1 MPLRFPPLRP
11 RSARFLLGVVL
22 GFVASVAVTAVTS
35 LGYFSG
41 YQGKALD
48 VYFWFRGEARAPE
61 IVLVA
66 IDDAAF
72 QGLNEQQ
79 PLPRGYLAGLI
90 RGLRKS
96 GARLI
101 GLDVDLRRPT
111 LPADD
116 RALAAALLGAPGD
129 PAGPVVVARTL
140 VTERL
145 PGGEARYRLRPLY
158 DAALESASGFAEVA
172 RDDDGLLR
180 RLPLTLPLADGGFAP
195 SLALSLLAHLGGL
208 DSAALRRA
216 LAGPEPIVLSLPR
229 WDETRGE
236 LRPATPLRFA
246 HDEDWRINFTGP
258 PGSFLTIPS
267 DPVFRLGRLGT
278 ADAAAARDNPL
289 RDRIV
294 LVGATF
300 AESREIAA
308 TPRGIM
314 TGLEVHA
321 HILHTLL
328 TRNPLRPLAWG
339 PSLLLQLGLC
349 LAIAAL
355 FAALRPNLALGV
367 ALLLAA
373 LAAAGLGSWASA
385 HGTYW
390 VDLITPILAIR
401 VSSGLHDTV
410 ERRRIRRC
418 FHQYVGREVAEKVYR
433 DASSLRGQR
442 RTVTVLC
449 TDLRDFT
456 TLSERLAPDQVA
468 AQLNEYFPMMV
479 EAIQRHRGIVI
490 DFVGDAVLAVYG
502 APLEN
507 PAHGLDAVR
516 TGLAMQAGLVALN
529 AGWRARGLP
538 ALRMGIGIHTG
549 PVFAGNV
556 GAPDRMKY
564 TLIGDTVNLASRVEG
579 LNKELGTTFLVTGDT
594 YASLPGRVQ
603 VVDRG
608 AMTVKGRQQP
618 VQVYELLGLDDSGG
632 PV

>member
-1 MPLRFPPLRP
+1 MSFRFPALRP
-11 RSARFLLGVVL
+11 RNARFLLGVVL
-22 GFVASVAVTAVTS
+22 GYIASVAVTTVTS

-41 YQGKALD
+41 YQGKAVDLYLW
-48 VYFWFRGEARAPE
+48 VRNQGRAPE

-72 QGLNEQQ
+72 LGLNEQQ
-79 PLPRGYLAGLI
+79 PLPREYLAAVI

-111 LPADD
+111 VPAED
-116 RALAAALLGAPGD
+116 RALVAALLGEPGD

-140 VTERL
+140 VAEPL
-145 PGGEARYRLRPLY
+145 PTGETRYRLRALY
-158 DAALESASGFAEVA
+158 DPALEMTSGYAEVA
-172 RDDDGLLR
+172 RDEDRLLR
-180 RLPLTLPLADGGFAP
+180 RLPLTVPLADGGFAP
-195 SLALSLLAHLGGL
+195 SLALSMLAHLGRL
-208 DSAALRRA
+208 DSVALRRT
-216 LAGPEPIVLSLPR
+216 LAGPEPIVVILPQ

-236 LRPATPLRFA
+236 FRPATPLHFA
-246 HDEDWRINFTGP
+246 HDEDWRINFIGP

-267 DPVFRLGRLGT
+267 DPIFQLG
-278 ADAAAARDNPL
+278 APEAMAARDNPF
-289 RDRIV
+289 RDKIV

-314 TGLEVHA
+314 TGVEVHA

-328 TRNPLRPLAWG
+328 TRNPLRRVAWG
-339 PSLLLQLGLC
+339 PSLLLQLALC
-349 LAIAAL
+349 LGLSAL

-367 ALLLAA
+367 AVLLGGFLA
-373 LAAAGLGSWASA
+373 LGLGSWTSA

-390 VDLITPILAIR
+390 VDLLTPILAIR
-401 VSSGLHDTV
+401 VSSGLHDAV

-418 FHQYVGREVAEKVYR
+418 FHQYVGREVAEKIYR
-433 DASSLRGQR
+433 DATTLRGQR
-442 RTVTVLC
+442 RIVTILC

-456 TLSERLAPDQVA
+456 TLSEDLAPDQVA

-479 EAIQRHRGIVI
+479 DAIQRHRGIII

-507 PAHGLDAVR
+507 PAHALDAVR
-516 TGLAMQAGLVALN
+516 TGLATQAGLVALN
-529 AGWRARGLP
+529 AGWQARGLP
-538 ALRMGIGIHTG
+538 TLKMGIGIHTG
-549 PVFAGNV
+549 SVFAGNV

-564 TLIGDTVNLASRVEG
+564 AVIGDTVNVAARVEG
-579 LNKELGTTFLVTGDT
+579 LNRELGTAFLITEDT
-594 YASLPGRVQ
+594 YAILPGRVQ
-603 VVDRG
+603 VGDRG
-608 AMTVKGRQQP
+608 EMKVKGRHRP
-618 VQVYELLGLDDSGG
+618 VRVYEVLSLADPAGS
-632 PV
+632 V

>member
-1 MPLRFPPLRP
+1 MSLRFPALRP

-22 GFVASVAVTAVTS
+22 GYIATVAVTAVTS

-41 YQGKALD
+41 YQGKAVDL
-48 VYFWFRGEARAPE
+48 YFWIRGQARAPE

-72 QGLNEQQ
+72 LGLKEQQ
-79 PLPRGYLAGLI
+79 PLPREYLAAVL

-101 GLDVDLRRPT
+101 GLDVDLRLPT
-111 LPADD
+111 VPAED
-116 RALAAALLGAPGD
+116 RALAAALLGEPGD

-140 VTERL
+140 VAERL
-145 PGGEARYRLRPLY
+145 PTGETRYRLRNLY
-158 DAALESASGFAEVA
+158 DPALEVASGYAEVA
-172 RDDDGLLR
+172 RDDDRLLR
-180 RLPLTLPLADGGFAP
+180 RLPLALPLADGGFAP
-195 SLALSLLAHLGGL
+195 SLTLSLLAHLGRL
-208 DSAALRRA
+208 DSAALRRT
-216 LAGPEPIVLSLPR
+216 LAGPEPIVLALPQ

-236 LRPATPLRFA
+236 FRPAAPLRFA
-246 HDEDWRINFTGP
+246 HDEDWRINFIGP
-258 PGSFLTIPS
+258 PRSFLTIPS
-267 DPVFRLGRLGT
+267 DPVFQLG
-278 ADAAAARDNPL
+278 ASDAMAARDNPF
-289 RDRIV
+289 RDKIV

-314 TGLEVHA
+314 TGVEVHA

-339 PSLLLQLGLC
+339 PSLLLQLVLC
-349 LAIAAL
+349 LGIGAL

-367 ALLLAA
+367 ALLLAGLVA
-373 LAAAGLGSWASA
+373 LGLGSWTSA

-390 VDLITPILAIR
+390 IDLLTPILAIR
-401 VSSGLHDTV
+401 VSSGLHDAV

-418 FHQYVGREVAEKVYR
+418 FHQYVGREVAEKIYR
-433 DASSLRGQR
+433 DATSLRGQR
-442 RTVTVLC
+442 RTVTILC

-456 TLSERLAPDQVA
+456 TLSESLTPDQVA
-468 AQLNEYFPMMV
+468 AQLNEYFPRMV

-507 PAHGLDAVR
+507 PAHALDAVR

-529 AGWRARGLP
+529 AGWQARGHPTLQ
-538 ALRMGIGIHTG
+538 MGISIHTG
-549 PVFAGNV
+549 PAFAGNV

-564 TLIGDTVNLASRVEG
+564 AVVGDTVNLAARVEG
-579 LNKELGTTFLVTGDT
+579 LNRELGTTFLITEDT
-594 YASLPGRVQ
+594 YAILRGRVQ
-603 VVDRG
+603 VADRG
-608 AMTVKGRQQP
+608 EMKVKGRHRP
-618 VQVYELLGLDDSGG
+618 VRVYEVLSLEDSAGS
-632 PV
+632 V

>member
-1 MPLRFPPLRP
+1 MSLRFPALRP
-11 RSARFLLGVVL
+11 RGTRFLLGVVL

-48 VYFWFRGEARAPE
+48 LYFWVRGQARAPE

-79 PLPRGYLAGLI
+79 PLPRDYLAGLV
-90 RGLRKS
+90 RALRRS

-101 GLDVDLRRPT
+101 GLDVDLRRST
-111 LPADD
+111 AAAQDG
-116 RALAAALLGAPGD
+116 ALAAALLGQPGD

-145 PGGEARYRLRPLY
+145 PSGETRYRLRPLY
-158 DAALESASGFAEVA
+158 DPELEAASGFAEVA

-195 SLALSLLAHLGGL
+195 SLALSLLAQLGGL
-208 DSAALRRA
+208 DAAALRRA

-229 WDETRGE
+229 WDEARGE
-236 LRPATPLRFA
+236 LRAGTPLRFTR
-246 HDEDWRINFTGP
+246 DEDWRINFTGP

-267 DPVFRLGRLGT
+267 DPVFQLG
-278 ADAAAARDNPL
+278 AAGAPAAWDNPL
-289 RDRIV
+289 RDKIV

-308 TPRGIM
+308 TPRGVM
-314 TGLEVHA
+314 TGVEVHA
-321 HILHTLL
+321 HVLHTLL

-339 PSLLLQLGLC
+339 PSLLLQLALC
-349 LAIAAL
+349 LGIGAL

-367 ALLLAA
+367 ALLLAG
-373 LAAAGLGSWASA
+373 LAAAGLGGWTSA
-385 HGTYW
+385 QGTYW
-390 VDLITPILAIR
+390 VDLLTPILAIR
-401 VSSGLHDTV
+401 VSSGLHDAV

-418 FHQYVGREVAEKVYR
+418 FHQYVGREVAEQVYR
-433 DASSLRGQR
+433 DAASLKGQR

-456 TLSERLAPDQVA
+456 TLSEGLTPDQVA
-468 AQLNEYFPMMV
+468 AQLNEYFPRMV
-479 EAIQRHRGIVI
+479 EVIQRHRGIVI

-507 PAHGLDAVR
+507 PSHALDAVR

-538 ALRMGIGIHTG
+538 TLRMGIGIHTG

-579 LNKELGTTFLVTGDT
+579 LNKELGTTCLITGET
-594 YASLPGRVQ
+594 WASLSGGVQ
-603 VVDRG
+603 AADRG
-608 AMTVKGRQQP
+608 TMTVKGRRQP
-618 VQVYELLGLDDSGG
+618 VQVYEVLGVTDSPGS
-632 PV
+632 V

>member
-1 MPLRFPPLRP
+1 MSLRFPALRP
-11 RSARFLLGVVL
+11 RSARFLLGVLL

-41 YQGKALD
+41 YQGKAVDL
-48 VYFWFRGEARAPE
+48 YFWIRGQARAPE

-72 QGLNEQQ
+72 LGLNEQQ
-79 PLPRGYLAGLI
+79 PLPREYLAAVI

-101 GLDVDLRRPT
+101 GLDVDLRRST
-111 LPADD
+111 VPAED
-116 RALAAALLGAPGD
+116 RALATALLGQPGD

-140 VTERL
+140 VAERL
-145 PGGEARYRLRPLY
+145 PTGETRYRLRDLY
-158 DAALESASGFAEVA
+158 DPTLEAASGYAEVA
-172 RDDDGLLR
+172 RDDDRLLR

-195 SLALSLLAHLGGL
+195 SLALSLLAHLGRL
-208 DSAALRRA
+208 DAAALRRT

-229 WDETRGE
+229 WDETRE
-236 LRPATPLRFA
+236 QFRPAIPLRFA
-246 HDEDWRINFTGP
+246 HDEDWRITFIGP

-267 DPVFRLGRLGT
+267 DPVFRLG
-278 ADAAAARDNPL
+278 APDAIAPRDNPF

-314 TGLEVHA
+314 PGVEVHA

-339 PSLLLQLGLC
+339 PSLLLQFVLC
-349 LAIAAL
+349 LAISAL
-355 FAALRPNLALGV
+355 FAALRPNLALGI
-367 ALLLAA
+367 ALLAA
-373 LAAAGLGSWASA
+373 GFVAWGLGSWTSA

-390 VDLITPILAIR
+390 VDLLTPILAIR

-418 FHQYVGREVAEKVYR
+418 FHQYVGREVAEKLYR
-433 DASSLRGQR
+433 DATSLRGQR
-442 RTVTVLC
+442 RTVTILC

-456 TLSERLAPDQVA
+456 TLSEGLTPDQVA

-507 PAHGLDAVR
+507 PAHALDAVR
-516 TGLAMQAGLVALN
+516 TGLAMQAGLAMLN
-529 AGWRARGLP
+529 AGWQARGLP
-538 ALRMGIGIHTG
+538 VLQMGISIHTG
-549 PVFAGNV
+549 PAFAGNV

-564 TLIGDTVNLASRVEG
+564 AVVGDTVNLATRVEG
-579 LNKELGTTFLVTGDT
+579 LNKEWGTTFLITEDT
-594 YASLPGRVQ
+594 CAILPGRVQ
-603 VVDRG
+603 VADRG
-608 AMTVKGRQQP
+608 EVKVKGRHRP
-618 VQVYELLGLDDSGG
+618 VRVYEVLNLEDSVGSI
-632 PV
+632 